1 MKLGLKHIPTPSIRR
16 ITVKKVL
23 VVDDEPAIVTLL
35 EYNLKQANFE
45 VQSAT
50 NGVDALSK
58 IENGKFDIVLLD
70 LMLPQ
75 MSGEDVL
82 KQVRMDRNDTPV
94 ILLTAKDTEFD
105 KVFGLEMGAGD
116 YVPKPFSPREVIAR
130 INAVLRRYEKSEA
143 TAKQNPSNSDGGVE
157 TTGPFTI
164 DHKKYRVSANSKNLR
179 LTPKEFELMQYLVSH
194 ENQVLSRDQ
203 LLQGVWGFDYSG
215 QSRMVD
221 IQIAHLR
228 EKIEPDPK
236 QPKYLK
242 TIRGFSYEF
251 STGDDDSE

>member
-1 MKLGLKHIPTPSIRR
+1 M
-16 ITVKKVL
+16 KKVL

-50 NGVDALSK
+50 NGTDALSM
-58 IENGKFDIVLLD
+58 IESHHYDIVLLD
-70 LMLPQ
+70 LMLPG
-75 MSGEDVL
+75 MSGEEVL
-82 KQVRMDRNDTPV
+82 KRVRMDRNDTPV
-94 ILLTAKDTEFD
+94 IVLTAKDTEFD
-105 KVFGLEMGAGD
+105 KVFGLEMGADD

-130 INAVLRRYEKSEA
+130 INAVLRRYEKSSPAADAGA
-143 TAKQNPSNSDGGVE
+143 TNKNSEVKVA
-157 TTGPFTI
+157 GPFTI
-164 DHKKYRVSANSKNLR
+164 DHKQYKVSANGQNLK
-179 LTPKEFELMQYLVSH
+179 LTPKEFELMQYLVGH

-242 TIRGFSYEF
+242 TVRGFGYEF
-251 STGDDDSE
+251 STGDDDAE

>member
-1 MKLGLKHIPTPSIRR
+1 M
-16 ITVKKVL
+16 KKVL

-35 EYNLKQANFE
+35 EYNLKQASFD

-50 NGVDALSK
+50 NGADALSM
-58 IENGKFDIVLLD
+58 IENNHYDIVLLD
-70 LMLPQ
+70 LMLPE
-75 MSGEDVL
+75 MSGEEVL
-82 KQVRMDRNDTPV
+82 KRIRMDRNDTPV
-94 ILLTAKDTEFD
+94 IVLTAKDTEFD
-105 KVFGLEMGAGD
+105 KVFGLEMGADD

-130 INAVLRRYEKSEA
+130 INAVLRRYEKSEPSSQ
-143 TAKQNPSNSDGGVE
+143 QNAAPVKSGDIE

-164 DHKKYRVSANSKNLR
+164 DHKQYKVSVNDQNLK
-179 LTPKEFELMQYLVSH
+179 LTPKEFELMQYLVGH

-228 EKIEPDPK
+228 EKIESDPK
-236 QPKYLK
+236 RPKYLK
-242 TIRGFSYEF
+242 TIRGFGYEF
-251 STGDDDSE
+251 STGGDDAE

>member
-1 MKLGLKHIPTPSIRR
+1 M
-16 ITVKKVL
+16 KKVL

-35 EYNLKQANFE
+35 EYNLKQANFD

-50 NGVDALSK
+50 NGADALSM
-58 IENGKFDIVLLD
+58 IESNHYDIVLLD
-70 LMLPQ
+70 LMLPE
-75 MSGEDVL
+75 MSGEEVL
-82 KQVRMDRNDTPV
+82 KRIRMDRNDTPV
-94 ILLTAKDTEFD
+94 IVLTAKDTEFD
-105 KVFGLEMGAGD
+105 KVFGLEMGADD

-130 INAVLRRYEKSEA
+130 INAVLRRYEKNDTPNQ
-143 TAKQNPSNSDGGVE
+143 TAPVPGKNGDIE

-164 DHKKYRVSANSKNLR
+164 DHKQYKVSVSGRNLK
-179 LTPKEFELMQYLVSH
+179 LTPKEFELMQYLVGH

-236 QPKYLK
+236 TPKYLK
-242 TIRGFSYEF
+242 TIRGFGYEF
-251 STGDDDSE
+251 STGDDDAE

>member
-1 MKLGLKHIPTPSIRR
+1 M
-16 ITVKKVL
+16 KKVL

-50 NGVDALSK
+50 NGVDALSMA
-58 IENGKFDIVLLD
+58 ENGQFDIVLLD

-75 MSGEDVL
+75 MSGEQVL
-82 KQVRMDRNDTPV
+82 KQLRMDRNDTPV

-105 KVFGLEMGAGD
+105 KVFGLEMGADD
-116 YVPKPFSPREVIAR
+116 YIPKPFSPREVIAR
-130 INAVLRRYEKSEA
+130 INAVLRRYEKSA
-143 TAKQNPSNSDGGVE
+143 TKEGDTNPKPSGNVE

-164 DHKKYRVSANSKNLR
+164 DHKKYRVTVNSKNLK

-242 TIRGFSYEF
+242 TVRGFGYEF
-251 STGDDDSE
+251 STGDDDTE

>member
-1 MKLGLKHIPTPSIRR
+1 M
-16 ITVKKVL
+16 KKVL

-35 EYNLKQANFE
+35 EYNLKQASFDVE
-45 VQSAT
+45 SAT
-50 NGVDALSK
+50 NGADALSM
-58 IENGKFDIVLLD
+58 IEKNHYDIVLLD
-70 LMLPQ
+70 LMLPE

-82 KQVRMDRNDTPV
+82 KKLRLDRNDTPV
-94 ILLTAKDTEFD
+94 IVLTAKDTEFD
-105 KVFGLEMGAGD
+105 KVFGLEIGADD

-130 INAVLRRYEKSEA
+130 INAVLRRYEKSAA
-143 TAKQNPSNSDGGVE
+143 TANQSDTKTEKGEVE

-164 DHKKYRVSANSKNLR
+164 NYTQYKVTAHHQNLK
-179 LTPKEFELMQYLVSH
+179 LTPKEFELMQYLVGH

-221 IQIAHLR
+221 IRIAHLR

-236 QPKYLK
+236 NPKYLR
-242 TIRGFSYEF
+242 TVRGFGYEF
-251 STGDDDSE
+251 STGDDDAE

>member
-1 MKLGLKHIPTPSIRR
+1 M
-16 ITVKKVL
+16 KKVL

-105 KVFGLEMGAGD
+105 KVFGLEMGADD

-143 TAKQNPSNSDGGVE
+143 TSKQNPSNSDGEVE

-242 TIRGFSYEF
+242 TIRGFGYEF

>member
-1 MKLGLKHIPTPSIRR
+1 M
-16 ITVKKVL
+16 KKVL

-50 NGVDALSK
+50 NGTDALSM
-58 IENGKFDIVLLD
+58 IESHHYDIVLLD
-70 LMLPQ
+70 LMLPG
-75 MSGEDVL
+75 MSGEEVL
-82 KQVRMDRNDTPV
+82 KRVRMDRNDTPV
-94 ILLTAKDTEFD
+94 IVLTAKDTEFD
-105 KVFGLEMGAGD
+105 KVFGLEMGADD

-130 INAVLRRYEKSEA
+130 INAVLRRYEKSE
-143 TAKQNPSNSDGGVE
+143 TSTD
-157 TTGPFTI
+157 TTPTGKNAEVKVAGPFTI
-164 DHKKYRVSANSKNLR
+164 DHKQYKVSANGKNLK
-179 LTPKEFELMQYLVSH
+179 LTPKEFELMQYLVGH

-242 TIRGFSYEF
+242 TVRGFGYEF
-251 STGDDDSE
+251 STGDDDAE